1 MGSIHY
7 LIDDDVP
14 EATDNDDISIHTTE
28 EMEKYES
35 LQFWEFAHTRV
46 YNVNLLERVGLERS
60 FPPSSGP
67 LVGENSTTSRI

>member
-1 MGSIHY
+1 MPLPHGTMGSIHY

-35 LQFWEFAHTRV
+35 LQF
-46 YNVNLLERVGLERS
+46 
-60 FPPSSGP
+60 
-67 LVGENSTTSRI
+67 